1 MASVNTV
8 LFFLTERP
16 PWPSISWITRRIGP
30 VGHARDLSEDGVEN
44 GRSLTHAL
52 YVAAVALGR
61 TRDAEEVVR
70 VAVAET
76 QRATGVEAVSLHL
89 LQAEQGVLILR
100 EYAGATP
107 AFRDQMTRLPL
118 AAARLA
124 DTAIRE
130 NRVVACSVQDYPA
143 PELRTLYLRQGF
155 RHVTAVPVSG
165 RDRIL
170 GVMHLASRRDAPLD
184 PSAIAMVHAVG
195 GLVGVALENATLRE
209 VMLAQQDRLRAL
221 AEGTVGAREEEARR
235 IAHELHDEAGQLLA
249 SVHIALDELVAQVPE
264 RADTLQRIHA
274 LLDRVEGQLR
284 RLSREL
290 RPTILDDLGLGPAV
304 EWLAQGAAE
313 RTGVPITVHAPNRR
327 LPSAME
333 TALYRIIQ
341 EAVTNAI
348 RHAGARTMEI
358 RVWQEGTV
366 VHAAVRDDGRGFD
379 AEAIMARRGDRGL
392 GLLGMRERVDALG
405 GRFIL
410 RSAPGQGTE
419 IAVAIPIVEE
429 P

>member
-1 MASVNTV
+1 MDEA
-8 LFFLTERP
+8 
-16 PWPSISWITRRIGP
+16 G
-30 VGHARDLSEDGVEN
+30 
-44 GRSLTHAL
+44 SLTHAL

-76 QRATGVEAVSLHL
+76 QSATGVEAASLHL
-89 LQAEQGVLILR
+89 LQAGQGLLILR
-100 EYAGATP
+100 EYAGTTP
-107 AFRDQMTRLPL
+107 SFRERMARLSL
-118 AAARLA
+118 SEARLA
-124 DTAIRE
+124 ETAIRE
-130 NRVVACSVQDYPA
+130 NRIVACSVADHPSPA
-143 PELRTLYLRQGF
+143 LRALYLGQGF
-155 RHVTAVPVSG
+155 RHVTAVPVAG
-165 RDRIL
+165 RDRTL
-170 GVMHLASRRDAPLD
+170 GVMHLASRRDAPLG
-184 PSAIAMVHAVG
+184 PSAIAMVQAVG
-195 GLVGVALENATLRE
+195 GLVGVALENAALRE
-209 VMLAQQDRLRAL
+209 LMVAQQDRLRAL
-221 AEGTVGAREEEARR
+221 AEGAVRAREEEARR

-249 SVHIALDELVAQVPE
+249 SVHIALDELIAQVPE
-264 RADTLQRIHA
+264 RSHAVQRIHG

-313 RTGVPITVHAPNRR
+313 RTGVSISVHAPINR

-358 RVWQEGTV
+358 RVWQEDTT
-366 VHAAVRDDGRGFD
+366 VHAAVRDDGHGFD
-379 AEAIMARRGDRGL
+379 AEATMARRGDRGL

-405 GRFIL
+405 GRFAL

-419 IAVAIPIVEE
+419 VAVAIPIVED

>member
-1 MASVNTV
+1 VDDA
-8 LFFLTERP
+8 
-16 PWPSISWITRRIGP
+16 G
-30 VGHARDLSEDGVEN
+30 
-44 GRSLTHAL
+44 SLTHAL

-70 VAVAET
+70 VAVVET
-76 QRATGVEAVSLHL
+76 QRATGIEAVSLHL
-89 LQAEQGVLILR
+89 LQAERDVLVLR
-100 EYAGATP
+100 EYAGATT
-107 AFRDQMTRLPL
+107 AFRDQMARLPL
-118 AAARLA
+118 AEARLA

-130 NRVVACSVQDYPA
+130 NRIVACSVADHPA
-143 PELRTLYLRQGF
+143 PTLRALYLTQGF
-155 RHVTAVPVSG
+155 RHVTVVPVAG
-165 RDRIL
+165 RERIL
-170 GVMHLASRRDAPLD
+170 GVLHLASRRAAPLA
-184 PSAIAMVHAVG
+184 PSAIATVHAVD

-221 AEGTVGAREEEARR
+221 AEGAVHAREEEARR

-249 SVHIALDELVAQVPE
+249 SVHIALDDLVAQVPE
-264 RADTLQRIHA
+264 RVEAVQRIHA

-304 EWLAQGAAE
+304 EWLAQGASE
-313 RTGVPITVHAPNRR
+313 RTGVSITVDAPILR

-333 TALYRIIQ
+333 TALYRIVQ

-348 RHAGARTMEI
+348 RHAGACNMEI
-358 RVWQEGTV
+358 RVWQADAT

-379 AEAIMARRGDRGL
+379 AVATMARRGERGL

-405 GRFIL
+405 GRFEL

-419 IAVAIPIVEE
+419 VSVAIPIVEA

>member
-1 MASVNTV
+1 MDDA
-8 LFFLTERP
+8 
-16 PWPSISWITRRIGP
+16 
-30 VGHARDLSEDGVEN
+30 
-44 GRSLTHAL
+44 RSLTHAL

-89 LQAEQGVLILR
+89 LQVEHDVLILR

-107 AFRDQMTRLPL
+107 AFRDRMARLSL
-118 AAARLA
+118 AEARLA

-130 NRVVACSVQDYPA
+130 NRVVACSVNDHPA
-143 PELRTLYLRQGF
+143 PMLRALYLTQGF
-155 RHVTAVPVSG
+155 RYVTAVPVAG

-170 GVMHLASRRDAPLD
+170 GVLHLASRRDTPLTS
-184 PSAIAMVHAVG
+184 PAIAMVQAVG

-209 VMLAQQDRLRAL
+209 MMLAQQDRLRAL
-221 AEGTVGAREEEARR
+221 AEGAVRAREEEARR

-249 SVHIALDELVAQVPE
+249 SVHIALDDLVAQVPE
-264 RADTLQRIHA
+264 RVEAVQRIHT

-304 EWLAQGAAE
+304 EWLAQGASE
-313 RTGVPITVHAPNRR
+313 RTGVSITVDAPILR

-333 TALYRIIQ
+333 TALYRIVQ

-348 RHAGARTMEI
+348 RHAGARHMEI
-358 RVWQEGTV
+358 RVWHEDAM

-379 AEAIMARRGDRGL
+379 ADATMAQRGERGL

-405 GRFIL
+405 GRFVL
-410 RSAPGQGTE
+410 HSTLGQGTE
-419 IAVAIPIVEE
+419 VSVAIPIVEG

>member
-1 MASVNTV
+1 VDDA
-8 LFFLTERP
+8 
-16 PWPSISWITRRIGP
+16 
-30 VGHARDLSEDGVEN
+30 
-44 GRSLTHAL
+44 RSLTHAL

-76 QRATGVEAVSLHL
+76 QRATGVEAASLHL
-89 LQAEQGVLILR
+89 LQAEQGLLILR
-100 EYAGATP
+100 EYAGTTP
-107 AFRDQMTRLPL
+107 AFRERMARLPL
-118 AAARLA
+118 TEAHLA
-124 DTAIRE
+124 ETAIRE
-130 NRVVACSVQDYPA
+130 NRIVACSVADHPS
-143 PELRTLYLRQGF
+143 PTLRALYLGQGF
-155 RHVTAVPVSG
+155 RHVTAVPVAG

-170 GVMHLASRRDAPLD
+170 GVLHLASRRDASLVPAAL
-184 PSAIAMVHAVG
+184 ATVQAVG
-195 GLVGVALENATLRE
+195 GLVGVALENAALRE

-221 AEGTVGAREEEARR
+221 AEGAVRAREEEARR

-249 SVHIALDELVAQVPE
+249 SVHIALDGLVAQVPE
-264 RADTLQRIHA
+264 RSEALQRIHA

-304 EWLAQGAAE
+304 EWLAQGASE
-313 RTGVPITVHAPNRR
+313 RAGVAIAVHAPIPR

-358 RVWQEGTV
+358 RVWQADAM
-366 VHAAVRDDGRGFD
+366 VHAAVRDNGRGFD
-379 AEAIMARRGDRGL
+379 AEATMARRGERGL

-405 GRFIL
+405 GRFML
-410 RSAPGQGTE
+410 HSAPGQGTE
-419 IAVAIPIVEE
+419 VSVAIPIVGA

>member
-1 MASVNTV
+1 MDEA
-8 LFFLTERP
+8 
-16 PWPSISWITRRIGP
+16 
-30 VGHARDLSEDGVEN
+30 
-44 GRSLTHAL
+44 RSLTHAL

-76 QRATGVEAVSLHL
+76 QRATGVEAASLHL

-100 EYAGATP
+100 EYAGTTP
-107 AFRDQMTRLPL
+107 AFRERMARLPL
-118 AAARLA
+118 AEALLA

-130 NRVVACSVQDYPA
+130 NRIVACSVEDHPS
-143 PELRTLYLRQGF
+143 PTLRALYLGQGF
-155 RHVTAVPVSG
+155 RHVTAVPVAG
-165 RDRIL
+165 RDRTL
-170 GVMHLASRRDAPLD
+170 GVMHLASRRSASLG
-184 PSAIAMVHAVG
+184 PSAIAMVQAVG
-195 GLVGVALENATLRE
+195 GLVGVALENAALRE
-209 VMLAQQDRLRAL
+209 MMLAQQDRLRAL
-221 AEGTVGAREEEARR
+221 AEGTARAREEEARR

-264 RADTLQRIHA
+264 HSEALRRIHA

-313 RTGVPITVHAPNRR
+313 RTGVSIAVDAAIRR

-333 TALYRIIQ
+333 TALYRIVQ
-341 EAVTNAI
+341 EAVTNAV
-348 RHAGARTMEI
+348 RHAGARNIEI
-358 RVWQEGTV
+358 RVWQEDAT

-379 AEAIMARRGDRGL
+379 AEVTMARRGERGL
-392 GLLGMRERVDALG
+392 GLIGMRERVDALG
-405 GRFIL
+405 GRFTL
-410 RSAPGQGTE
+410 HSAPGQGTE
-419 IAVAIPIVEE
+419 VSVVIPIVEGR
-429 P
+429 

>member
-1 MASVNTV
+1 VDDA
-8 LFFLTERP
+8 
-16 PWPSISWITRRIGP
+16 
-30 VGHARDLSEDGVEN
+30 
-44 GRSLTHAL
+44 RSLTHAL

-89 LQAEQGVLILR
+89 LQVEHDVLILR

-107 AFRDQMTRLPL
+107 TFRDRMARLSL
-118 AAARLA
+118 AEARLA

-130 NRVVACSVQDYPA
+130 NRVVACSVDDHPA
-143 PELRTLYLRQGF
+143 PMLRALYLTQGF
-155 RHVTAVPVSG
+155 RYVTAVPVAG

-170 GVMHLASRRDAPLD
+170 GVLHLASRRDIPLTS
-184 PSAIAMVHAVG
+184 PAIAMVQAVG

-209 VMLAQQDRLRAL
+209 MMLAQQDRLRAL
-221 AEGTVGAREEEARR
+221 AEGAVRAREEEARR

-249 SVHIALDELVAQVPE
+249 SVHIALDDLVAQLPE
-264 RADTLQRIHA
+264 RVEAVQRIHT

-304 EWLAQGAAE
+304 EWLAQGASE
-313 RTGVPITVHAPNRR
+313 RTGVSITVDAPILR

-333 TALYRIIQ
+333 TALYRIVQ

-348 RHAGARTMEI
+348 RHAGARHMEI
-358 RVWQEGTV
+358 RVWHEDAM

-379 AEAIMARRGDRGL
+379 ADATMAQRGERGL

-405 GRFIL
+405 GRFVL
-410 RSAPGQGTE
+410 HSTLGQGTE
-419 IAVAIPIVEE
+419 VSVAIPIVEG

>member
-1 MASVNTV
+1 VDDA
-8 LFFLTERP
+8 
-16 PWPSISWITRRIGP
+16 
-30 VGHARDLSEDGVEN
+30 
-44 GRSLTHAL
+44 RSLTHAL

-89 LQAEQGVLILR
+89 LQVEHDVLILR

-107 AFRDQMTRLPL
+107 AFRDRMARLSL
-118 AAARLA
+118 AEARLA

-130 NRVVACSVQDYPA
+130 NRVVACSVNDHPA
-143 PELRTLYLRQGF
+143 PMLRALYLTQGF
-155 RHVTAVPVSG
+155 RYVTAVPVAG

-170 GVMHLASRRDAPLD
+170 GVLHLASRRDIPLTS
-184 PSAIAMVHAVG
+184 PAIAMVQAVG

-209 VMLAQQDRLRAL
+209 MMLAQQDRLRAL
-221 AEGTVGAREEEARR
+221 AEGAVRAREEEARR

-249 SVHIALDELVAQVPE
+249 SVHIALDDLVAQLPE
-264 RADTLQRIHA
+264 RVEAVQRIHT

-304 EWLAQGAAE
+304 EWLAQGASE
-313 RTGVPITVHAPNRR
+313 RTGVSITVDAPILR

-333 TALYRIIQ
+333 TALYRIVQ

-348 RHAGARTMEI
+348 RHAGARHMEI
-358 RVWQEGTV
+358 RVWQEDAM

-379 AEAIMARRGDRGL
+379 ADATMAQRGERGL

-405 GRFIL
+405 GRFVL
-410 RSAPGQGTE
+410 HSTLGQGTE
-419 IAVAIPIVEE
+419 VSVAIPIVEG

>member
-1 MASVNTV
+1 MDDA
-8 LFFLTERP
+8 
-16 PWPSISWITRRIGP
+16 G
-30 VGHARDLSEDGVEN
+30 
-44 GRSLTHAL
+44 SLTHAL
-52 YVAAVALGR
+52 YVAAIALGR

-89 LQAEQGVLILR
+89 LQPEHDVLILR

-107 AFRDQMTRLPL
+107 AFRDRMARLSR
-118 AAARLA
+118 AEARLA
-124 DTAIRE
+124 DAAIRE
-130 NRVVACSVQDYPA
+130 NRVVACSVNDHPA
-143 PELRTLYLRQGF
+143 PMLRALYLTQGF
-155 RHVTAVPVSG
+155 RYVTAVPVAG

-170 GVMHLASRRDAPLD
+170 GVLHLASRRDTPLTS
-184 PSAIAMVHAVG
+184 PAIAMVQAVG

-209 VMLAQQDRLRAL
+209 MMLAQQDRLRAL
-221 AEGTVGAREEEARR
+221 AEGAVRAREEEARR

-249 SVHIALDELVAQVPE
+249 SVHIALDDLVAQVPDRVE
-264 RADTLQRIHA
+264 EVERIHA

-304 EWLAQGAAE
+304 EWLAQGASE
-313 RTGVPITVHAPNRR
+313 RTGVSITVDAPILR
-327 LPSAME
+327 LPSAIE
-333 TALYRIIQ
+333 TALYRIVQ

-348 RHAGARTMEI
+348 RHAGARNMEI
-358 RVWQEGTV
+358 RVWQEDAMA
-366 VHAAVRDDGRGFD
+366 HAAVRDDGRGFD
-379 AEAIMARRGDRGL
+379 AEATMARRGDRGL

-405 GRFIL
+405 GRFVL
-410 RSAPGQGTE
+410 RSAPGQGAE
-419 IAVAIPIVEE
+419 VAVVIPIVED

>member
-1 MASVNTV
+1 VDDA
-8 LFFLTERP
+8 
-16 PWPSISWITRRIGP
+16 
-30 VGHARDLSEDGVEN
+30 
-44 GRSLTHAL
+44 RSLTHAL

-89 LQAEQGVLILR
+89 LQVEHDVLILR

-107 AFRDQMTRLPL
+107 AFRDRMARLSL
-118 AAARLA
+118 AEARLA

-130 NRVVACSVQDYPA
+130 NRVVACSVDDHPA
-143 PELRTLYLRQGF
+143 PMLRALYLTQGF
-155 RHVTAVPVSG
+155 RYVTAVPVAG

-170 GVMHLASRRDAPLD
+170 GVLHLASRRDTPLTS
-184 PSAIAMVHAVG
+184 PAIAMVQAVG

-209 VMLAQQDRLRAL
+209 MMLAQQDRLRAL
-221 AEGTVGAREEEARR
+221 AEGAVRAREEEARR

-249 SVHIALDELVAQVPE
+249 SVHIALDDLVAQVPE
-264 RADTLQRIHA
+264 RVEAVQRIHT

-304 EWLAQGAAE
+304 EWLAQGASE
-313 RTGVPITVHAPNRR
+313 RTGVSITVDAPILR

-333 TALYRIIQ
+333 TALYRIVQ

-348 RHAGARTMEI
+348 RHAGARHMEI
-358 RVWQEGTV
+358 RVWQEDAM

-379 AEAIMARRGDRGL
+379 ADATMAQRGERGL

-405 GRFIL
+405 GRFVL
-410 RSAPGQGTE
+410 HSTLGQGTE
-419 IAVAIPIVEE
+419 VSVAIPIVEG

>member
-1 MASVNTV
+1 MDDSGN
-8 LFFLTERP
+8 
-16 PWPSISWITRRIGP
+16 
-30 VGHARDLSEDGVEN
+30 
-44 GRSLTHAL
+44 LTHAL

-89 LQAEQGVLILR
+89 LRAEQRVLILR
-100 EYAGATP
+100 ESAGATP
-107 AFRDQMTRLPL
+107 AFREQMARLPL
-118 AAARLA
+118 AEVHLA
-124 DTAIRE
+124 DAAIRE
-130 NRVVACSVQDYPA
+130 NRIVTCSVGDHPA
-143 PELRTLYLRQGF
+143 PALRALYLSQGF
-155 RHVTAVPVSG
+155 RHVTAVPVAG

-170 GVMHLASRRDAPLD
+170 GVMHLASRGDAPLD
-184 PSAIAMVHAVG
+184 PSAIAMVQAVG

-209 VMLAQQDRLRAL
+209 LMLAQQDRLRAL
-221 AEGTVGAREEEARR
+221 AEGAVRAREEEARR

-249 SVHIALDELVAQVPE
+249 AVHIALDELVARVPE
-264 RADTLQRIHA
+264 RADALQRIHA

-313 RTGVPITVHAPNRR
+313 RTGVSITVHAPIRR
-327 LPSAME
+327 LPSVME

-358 RVWQEGTV
+358 RIWQDDSV

-379 AEAIMARRGDRGL
+379 AEATMARRGDRGL

-405 GRFIL
+405 GRFVL
-410 RSAPGQGTE
+410 RSAPGEGTE
-419 IAVAIPIVEE
+419 IAVAIPIVED